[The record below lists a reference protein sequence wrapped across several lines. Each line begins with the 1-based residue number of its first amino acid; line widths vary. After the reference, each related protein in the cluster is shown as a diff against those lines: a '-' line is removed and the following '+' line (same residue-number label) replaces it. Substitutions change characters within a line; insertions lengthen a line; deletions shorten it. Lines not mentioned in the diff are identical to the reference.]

1 MATVPAVLSAALP
14 GPVPD
19 RPAQGAEDAARRDA
33 SLVASVGAGDRHAAV
48 GALYDRYAARLMGF
62 GVRLLGDRSL
72 AEELVQ
78 ETFVRVWR
86 SAPGFDAERG
96 TVSAWIFTI
105 ARNAAVDLQRRRGRQ
120 AGAGTSPEL
129 AVDDAALESL
139 VTDLTIRDALD
150 ALADDHR
157 AVLDLAYVEGLTQS
171 EVADRLAIPLG
182 TVKSRTYHALAAM
195 RVELSARGLHG

>member
-1 MATVPAVLSAALP
+1 MATVLAVTSAALP
-14 GPVPD
+14 GPVPE
-19 RPAQGAEDAARRDA
+19 RSVAGAGDAARHDA
-33 SLVASVGAGDRHAAV
+33 SLVASIGAGDRHAAV

-62 GVRLLGDRSL
+62 GVRLLGDRGL

-78 ETFVRVWR
+78 ETFVRIWR
-86 SAPGFDAERG
+86 AARDFDAERG
-96 TVSAWIFTI
+96 TVTAWIFTI
-105 ARNAAVDLQRRRGRQ
+105 ARHVAVDLHRRRARQ
-120 AGAGTSPEL
+120 AAPGTSPEL

-150 ALADDHR
+150 ALEEDHR
-157 AVLDLAYVEGLTQS
+157 AVLELAYHGGLTQS

-182 TVKSRTYHALAAM
+182 TVKSRTHQALAAM